1 MRSNIAYILMEYHAF
16 NLRDE
21 ASDAELVAHLAAGE
35 QWPMGVLYDRY
46 ARLVFSMVLKILH
59 DQERA
64 EDIVQEVFVRVWRGA
79 DSFCASRGNFV
90 NWLLG
95 IAHHRAIDELRRQGS
110 RGRRV
115 VIVDAEDALSSVPD
129 PAEGPAEMAWITQQR
144 LAVRQA
150 MQQLPAEQRQTIELA
165 YFGGLTQR
173 EIAEHTGTPL
183 GTVKTRMRLALQKL
197 RDSLEAEVLGTPARQ
212 TE

>member
-1 MRSNIAYILMEYHAF
+1 MSKQGL
-16 NLRDE
+16 NLRDD
-21 ASDAELVAHLAAGE
+21 ASDADLMAQLAAGE
-35 QWPMGVLYDRY
+35 RWPMGVLYDRY
-46 ARLVFSMVLKILH
+46 ARLVYSMVLKILH

-64 EDIVQEVFVRVWRGA
+64 EDVVQEVFVRVWRGA
-79 DSFCASRGNFV
+79 GSFQAGRGNFT

-110 RGRRV
+110 QQRRAV
-115 VIVDAEDALSSVPD
+115 FVDDENALRSVPD
-129 PAEGPAEMAWITQQR
+129 PGEGPAEAAWIAQKR
-144 LAVRQA
+144 LAIREA
-150 MQQLPAEQRQTIELA
+150 LRQLPAEQRQTVELA

-197 RDSLEAEVLGTPARQ
+197 RNHLEKEELGSPALSS
-212 TE
+212 E

>member
-1 MRSNIAYILMEYHAF
+1 MAQ
-16 NLRDE
+16 
-21 ASDAELVAHLAAGE
+21 LAAGE
-35 QWPMGVLYDRY
+35 VWVMEVLYDRY

-59 DQERA
+59 DQELA

-79 DSFCASRGNFV
+79 DSFHAARGNFIS
-90 NWLLG
+90 WLLG

-110 RGRRV
+110 RSRHA
-115 VIVDAEDALSSVPD
+115 VIVDDEDVLQSVPHPGD
-129 PAEGPAEMAWITQQR
+129 GPAEMAWITQQR
-144 LAVRQA
+144 QAVRTA

-173 EIAEHTGTPL
+173 EIAAHTGTPL

-197 RDSLEAEVLGTPARQ
+197 RDLLESEGMGRPTRQ
-212 TE
+212 SG